1 MFTARN
7 IPALQGHGCVRP
19 RTSRGGLEFSA
30 ALKCFSHVS
39 IPKLLRLA
47 PEVQSHSK
55 SAGFSPLKHKHSSIA
70 LRLLSLLLLT
80 FFGFQTAARADV
92 ADPPPENSS
101 PGPKKLTLA
110 DVKQTAF
117 ERNWDLLAAKSGI
130 DLATAQ
136 QIVAREF
143 PNPTLSLTTA
153 KIGTHDNATALG
165 NGLWNRSYD
174 SIAAVNQLI
183 EIAGKRSSRQ
193 ASARAGAQG
202 SRARFYDTKRTLDQG
217 VTKAYTAALLA
228 EDNVRILRASAQS
241 LSKEAEIAGIRFKAG
256 DISESDEKQIENN
269 ADVFELQ
276 AKSAEAAA
284 IQARIAVELLMGVD
298 QPKGNWTPADSL
310 ENLVIAPPEK
320 NPSTPESARP
330 DVLAAEA
337 DLRKSNSDLRLQKAI
352 RIPDPTLLVEYEHNV
367 NQPGPPP
374 APDTLGI
381 GVSFP
386 LPIWNRN
393 GGAIKAAQAS
403 HDQAA
408 IQLEKIKA
416 QVITDIAIAESAY
429 HEALERLQRYQKQ
442 IQPKSAQVRE
452 AIAFSY
458 QRGGASLVDLL
469 TAERDDNSVRLAAAQ
484 AMSDTASAAADLA
497 AARQVLSEKEL
508 TQRK

>member
-7 IPALQGHGCVRP
+7 IPALH
-19 RTSRGGLEFSA
+19 RG
-30 ALKCFSHVS
+30 
-39 IPKLLRLA
+39 
-47 PEVQSHSK
+47 
-55 SAGFSPLKHKHSSIA
+55 AGFSPLQREHSSIA
-70 LRLLSLLLLT
+70 PEVSRSRTVSRSSGINSALHWTAILLLIC
-80 FFGFQTAARADV
+80 FGCPVRARADV
-92 ADPPPENSS
+92 ADPSADNADAD
-101 PGPKKLTLA
+101 KRKLTLA
-110 DVKQTAF
+110 EVKQTAF
-117 ERNWDLLAAKSGI
+117 QRNWDLLAAKSGV

-136 QIVAREF
+136 QIVAGEF
-143 PNPTLSLTTA
+143 PNPSLGLSTA

-174 SIAAVNQLI
+174 SIAAVSQLI
-183 EIAGKRSSRQ
+183 EIGGKRSSRQ
-193 ASARAGAQG
+193 ASARAGALG
-202 SRARFYDTKRTLDQG
+202 ARARFYDARRTLDQG
-217 VTKAYTAALLA
+217 VTRAYAAALLA

-241 LSKEAEIAGIRFKAG
+241 LRKEAEIAGIRFKAG

-276 AKSAEAAA
+276 AKSAEAGAV
-284 IQARIAVELLMGVD
+284 QARIAVELLMGVD
-298 QPKGNWTPADSL
+298 QPKGNWAPADSL
-310 ENLVIAPPEK
+310 EKLTVAPPEENASK
-320 NPSTPESARP
+320 PEAARP

-337 DLRKSNSDLRLQKAI
+337 DLRKSKADLKLQKAI

-374 APDTLGI
+374 APDTLGL

-393 GGAIKAAQAS
+393 GGAIKAAQAAL
-403 HDQAA
+403 DQAA
-408 IQLEKIKA
+408 VQVEKIKA
-416 QVITDIAIAESAY
+416 QVISDIAIAESAY
-429 HEALERLQRYQKQ
+429 REALERLQRYQKQ

-458 QRGGASLVDLL
+458 QKGGASLVDLL

-497 AARQVLSEKEL
+497 AARQVLSETEL
-508 TQRK
+508 TPRK